1 LSKSRFRISRRNRA
15 VIGGL
20 VIALGSIYALA
31 VSYNIPGAELLWFLV
46 GSALVLLAAMLAA
59 LFLVLIVKGL
69 GLMWRRLLPATQ
81 PGVEGQSAEGRA
93 EAKRDSDKARD
104 TADRADS

>member
-1 LSKSRFRISRRNRA
+1 MSKSRFRISRRNRA

-20 VIALGSIYALA
+20 IIALGSIYALA

-59 LFLVLIVKGL
+59 LCLVLVVKGL
-69 GLMWRRLLPATQ
+69 GMMWRRLLPGDDLDASRPEQ
-81 PGVEGQSAEGRA
+81 NV
-93 EAKRDSDKARD
+93 DSKQGD
-104 TADRADS
+104 ADRD

>member
-20 VIALGSIYALA
+20 IIALGSIYALA

-46 GSALVLLAAMLAA
+46 GSALVLLSAMLAA
-59 LFLVLIVKGL
+59 LCLVLVIKGL
-69 GLMWRRLLPATQ
+69 GMIWRRLLSQEDPGPDVTQ
-81 PGVEGQSAEGRA
+81 DVNSRRQGP
-93 EAKRDSDKARD
+93 D
-104 TADRADS
+104 TDPHDPDRP